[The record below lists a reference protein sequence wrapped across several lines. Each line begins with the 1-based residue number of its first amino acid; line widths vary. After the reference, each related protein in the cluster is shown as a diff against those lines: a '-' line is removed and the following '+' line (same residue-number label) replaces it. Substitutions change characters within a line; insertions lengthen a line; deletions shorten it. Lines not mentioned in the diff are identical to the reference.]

1 MIDDDIEKQMSLKMK
16 FELLARFFYYIE
28 QNKDIP
34 FREINSDEQRLCYF
48 VSHRYIQENKADD
61 LLKSLIDE
69 NDEDYIKSVKDFI
82 FIDGEE

>member
-34 FREINSDEQRLCYF
+34 FREINSDEQRLCYY

-69 NDEDYIKSVKDFI
+69 NDENFIKAVKDFI